1 MKVRDLLVRFTTLK
15 LEDEIEIETIY
26 KDRFTDDIIEI
37 LTKLMTVDEALE
49 NYNISEL
56 NISYFEFD
64 YKLRIKIVLYK

>member
-15 LEDEIEIETIY
+15 LEDGIEIETIY